1 MNKLLTLLLAFTMT
15 PLFAGVS
22 GSMAL
27 TSDYFFRGESQTM
40 GSSALQGGVDYNNG
54 GFYAGVWASTVD
66 LGMDT
71 EMEYDFYSGY
81 AVALDDLAIDVG
93 VIQYNYDGEMDSVE
107 EYFIVMNY
115 AWMSFGFWF
124 DQDNSDSD
132 YTEIEVNLPFITF
145 ADVSFRHGE
154 FGDDT
159 DYQQITISKSLNDHF
174 TMGLEVVSEESVEI
188 DLDERMAFYLSY
200 NF

>member
-1 MNKLLTLLLAFTMT
+1 
-15 PLFAGVS
+15 
-22 GSMAL
+22 MAL

-93 VIQYNYDGEMDSVE
+93 IIQYNYDGEMDSVE

>member
-15 PLFAGVS
+15 PLFASVS
-22 GSMAL
+22 GGANV

-40 GSSALQGGVDYNNG
+40 GSSAIQGNVDYSNG

-71 EMEYDFYSGY
+71 EIEYDFYSGY
-81 AVALDDLAIDVG
+81 TVALDDLAIDVG

-107 EYFIVMNY
+107 EYYIVMNY
-115 AWMSFGFWF
+115 AWASFGFWF
-124 DQDNSDSD
+124 DQDNSNAD
-132 YTEIEVNLPFITF
+132 YTQIEIELPFITF
-145 ADVSFRHGE
+145 ADVTFRHGE

-159 DYQQITISKSLNDHF
+159 DYQQITISKSINDNF
-174 TMGLEVVSEESVEI
+174 TLGLEVVSEESTEI
-188 DLDERMAFYLSY
+188 DLDERMALYLSY

>member
-1 MNKLLTLLLAFTMT
+1 
-15 PLFAGVS
+15 
-22 GSMAL
+22 
-27 TSDYFFRGESQTM
+27 
-40 GSSALQGGVDYNNG
+40 
-54 GFYAGVWASTVD
+54 
-66 LGMDT
+66 
-71 EMEYDFYSGY
+71 
-81 AVALDDLAIDVG
+81 
-93 VIQYNYDGEMDSVE
+93 
-107 EYFIVMNY
+107 
-115 AWMSFGFWF
+115 MSFGFWF

>member
-81 AVALDDLAIDVG
+81 AVALDDLAIK
-93 VIQYNYDGEMDSVE
+93 III
-107 EYFIVMNY
+107 IVCQVY
-115 AWMSFGFWF
+115 
-124 DQDNSDSD
+124 
-132 YTEIEVNLPFITF
+132 
-145 ADVSFRHGE
+145 
-154 FGDDT
+154 
-159 DYQQITISKSLNDHF
+159 K
-174 TMGLEVVSEESVEI
+174 
-188 DLDERMAFYLSY
+188 
-200 NF
+200 